1 MAITAQNK
9 KRTFA
14 LNIQE
19 KLNFYVYA
27 LQDPRDKKIFYVGEG
42 KGNRLF
48 SHFDEAE
55 KEISSAKTRRIN
67 EIWAEEED
75 VQYMIIRW
83 GIKTQREAQEVEAG
97 IIDSLEASMNG
108 PLLNVIRGQRV
119 SQGIMYPIDLNSLDA
134 QALNVDKS
142 ITLFLFPIQNAVG
155 DDKGDLEKVYEA
167 TRKLWKV
174 GAQYRNIKNS
184 YAIGLIGGVSYGV
197 FEIDSWKEDSS
208 SEKCYFD
215 KKELVTDNE
224 LIESMMNKS
233 FAKVISPAKAHWGF
247 GNHLVCELNDKSE
260 FKIIKGCGDHD
271 WTPLI

>member
-55 KEISSAKTRRIN
+55 KEVLSAKTRRIN
-67 EIWAEEED
+67 EIWSEEED

-119 SQGIMYPIDLNSLDA
+119 SQGIIYPIDLDSLDA
-134 QALNVDKS
+134 QPLNVNKP

-215 KKELVTDNE
+215 KKELVSDNE

-233 FAKVISPAKAHWGF
+233 FAKVISPAKA
-247 GNHLVCELNDKSE
+247 
-260 FKIIKGCGDHD
+260 
-271 WTPLI
+271 